1 MPTMRELAVSCMD
14 RVPQGLIERVK
25 NNPRMR
31 DAFRPLVNR
40 LVPNE
45 PTEVTVRSGGGQGLR
60 LLIDAGREKFYWT
73 GAHEPHMQKAIRDV
87 LRPGMTY
94 WDVGAHIGYF
104 ALQAA
109 RIVGPSGSVVAFEPM
124 PDNVERLQ
132 RNVEL
137 NGLDNV
143 TIVRSA
149 VSSTSGE
156 LPIYACQDQSRSTS
170 TLMWTLD
177 PNIGQRSAGVVPVD
191 TLDHHLNATAPDL
204 VKIDAEGVEVEVL
217 RGASALIGK
226 RGTVFLVEFTS
237 DELLAEGQALLA
249 GYAFK
254 ALGNNHWLFTP
265 SHVGPSWLRG

>member
-1 MPTMRELAVSCMD
+1 MPTIRQLAVSCLD
-14 RVPQGLIERVK
+14 RVPPGLIERVK

-31 DAFRPLVNR
+31 DALRPLVNR

-45 PTEVTVRSGGGQGLR
+45 PTEVTIRSGGGRGLR
-60 LLIDAGREKFYWT
+60 LLIDPGREKFYWT
-73 GAHEPHMQKAIRDV
+73 GAHEPHMQKALRDV

-132 RNVEL
+132 RNLEL

-149 VSSTSGE
+149 VSRTSGE

-237 DELLAEGQALLA
+237 DKLLAEGQALLA
-249 GYAFK
+249 SYAFK

-265 SHVGPSWLRG
+265 LT